1 MFEGIGIRIVLVD
14 TASVCPQP
22 QASPFVFVDTDDWYI
37 AQSVGIVARNIRIC
51 FHENFFDTDH
61 TASDCPYPDIILFV
75 FIDAF
80 DGIYRKRVP
89 VSRRMDNGC
98 NIGGVFQIHN
108 IDSSAIGRYPEFVIY
123 L

>member
-1 MFEGIGIRIVLVD
+1 MK
-14 TASVCPQP
+14 
-22 QASPFVFVDTDDWYI
+22 Y
-37 AQSVGIVARNIRIC
+37 
-51 FHENFFDTDH
+51 FFDTDH

-123 L
+123 LQKVKYQVII

>member
-1 MFEGIGIRIVLVD
+1 MK
-14 TASVCPQP
+14 
-22 QASPFVFVDTDDWYI
+22 
-37 AQSVGIVARNIRIC
+37 NIRSKVL
-51 FHENFFDTDH
+51 FSLTGAAVL
-61 TASDCPYPDIILFV
+61 ASLPSCKEKKAGAEEAKKMCIRDSTDIILFV